1 MDKEYFF
8 NLINAVYEVTELFPK
23 EEPLRFEIRKRS
35 LKVFADLMIS
45 SPNPGIKKIEDLA
58 LLMIKDIEIIEE
70 FLNLAE
76 SQEMADSR
84 NFLVLEREYGKIKD
98 YLEEKLE
105 NSNSKEILK
114 KNPEEPLENNFFD
127 GNGKNHSLT
136 SRQQKIVRILKDKK
150 TAQPGDIL
158 NSFDEV
164 TKRTLRR
171 DLGRLSDMGI
181 IKRVGKS
188 NKIFYK
194 ISE

>member
-105 NSNSKEILK
+105 NPDSKEILK
-114 KNPEEPLENNFFD
+114 KSPKEPLENNFFD

-171 DLGRLSDMGI
+171 DLGRLSEMGI
-181 IKRVGKS
+181 IERVGKS

-194 ISE
+194 MLE